1 MSQFNA
7 EEWCRSQDVPERL
20 PHLFT
25 ANQWAWVL
33 RNRDSNGLSPAVK
46 RLGKTLSQWELAAL
60 WKDALRPYR
69 RLWRR

>member
-33 RNRDSNGLSPAVK
+33 RNRDSNGLSPGGV
-46 RLGKTLSQWELAAL
+46 TLFL
-60 WKDALRPYR
+60 
-69 RLWRR
+69 